1 MQLALSNRTVEVWTV
16 SLLAQEE
23 TLRRADSLLS
33 EDETRRANRF
43 RYPADR
49 RKFVM
54 SRAALR
60 DILARYMNTPPE
72 KAVFEYGE
80 YGKPRLAAPP
90 IDVRF
95 NLSRSGE
102 KAIVACTL
110 GHEIGADIEWADRD
124 LEVDELS
131 SRFFTAAE
139 NAALRKFQV
148 DQRRQAFLKCW
159 TLKEAFVKAVGKG
172 LSLGLDAFDVSPG
185 LRNSESVQNAAFD
198 RFEVKGWTLIPFTG
212 TGMDNYVSAVAIES
226 DSDVIVR
233 NWLNQD

>member
-1 MQLALSNRTVEVWTV
+1 MQLALSNSTVEVWTV
-16 SLLAQEE
+16 NLLAEE
-23 TLRRADSLLS
+23 GALATACSLLS
-33 EDETRRANRF
+33 GDETRRANRF

-60 DILARYMNTPPE
+60 DILARYMNTPP
-72 KAVFEYGE
+72 KQAVFQYGE

-110 GHEIGADIEWADRD
+110 GREIGVDIEWADRK

-131 SRFFTAAE
+131 SRFFTASE
-139 NAALRKFQV
+139 NAALRKFPV
-148 DQRRQAFLKCW
+148 EKKRQAFLKCW
-159 TLKEAFVKAVGKG
+159 TMKEAFVKAVGKG

-185 LRNSESVQNAAFD
+185 LRNDEAVKNAPFE
-198 RFEVKGWTLIPFTG
+198 RFEVNGWTLIPFTG
-212 TGMDNYVSAVAIES
+212 TGLDNYVSALAIES

-233 NWLNQD
+233 NWLNQG